1 MPRGLSDAGAVA
13 SEWVLDGETALDAT
27 LTSEFVYGGA
37 FGFEQFY
44 GVGFEISGD
53 AAAAI
58 QQSLQPFIPTPA
70 PAVGI
75 NPKP

>member
-1 MPRGLSDAGAVA
+1 MDECKPL
-13 SEWVLDGETALDAT
+13 
-27 LTSEFVYGGA
+27 
-37 FGFEQFY
+37 FY